1 MKYLEYLK
9 SKEKR
14 AIWMRA
20 FHIWQRRPFEVA
32 PLKQESHVCSS
43 CKTEY
48 TGNYCPR
55 CGQAAGVGRFSFK
68 KALMLFLD
76 VWAIGNRSMLRSLRD
91 LMFRPGFMIRDY
103 LRGMQSAYFPPFKM
117 FFLLAAFSLI
127 AKYGIDLGL
136 SGNKNSGS
144 NKQTTAAPAD
154 TLKSDSTRVEKATA
168 ILTDVLKGD
177 STSDKQA
184 TAVLKDSLKGDSANA
199 KQATAVL
206 TDSLKS
212 DSANAKQ
219 ATAVLTDSQKG
230 DSAHAKPTAAD
241 DFLKKTIEVTDK
253 LQELSKKGNKEAP
266 LVKGFVI
273 FIVALVKLW
282 DSNPTIF
289 ALLTLMLF
297 SLPLYLFIR
306 RSPYIPD
313 MRYSEFTVALVYTS
327 NVYSIYSII
336 GSLLGSFIIQLI
348 AVLMVFVTLKQFS
361 GISKKRLLGYIT
373 LSVLIVTIVLVA
385 LFTLTIY
392 ILYWSVT

>member
-1 MKYLEYLK
+1 M
-9 SKEKR
+9 
-14 AIWMRA
+14 
-20 FHIWQRRPFEVA
+20 
-32 PLKQESHVCSS
+32 CSS

-136 SGNKNSGS
+136 SGNKKTGS

-241 DFLKKTIEVTDK
+241 DFLKKTIEVTDE
-253 LQELSKKGNKEAP
+253 LQELSKNNNKEAP

-297 SLPLYLFIR
+297 SLPLYLFMR
-306 RSPYIPD
+306 RSPNISD

>member
-1 MKYLEYLK
+1 
-9 SKEKR
+9 
-14 AIWMRA
+14 
-20 FHIWQRRPFEVA
+20 
-32 PLKQESHVCSS
+32 
-43 CKTEY
+43 
-48 TGNYCPR
+48 
-55 CGQAAGVGRFSFK
+55 
-68 KALMLFLD
+68 
-76 VWAIGNRSMLRSLRD
+76 
-91 LMFRPGFMIRDY
+91 
-103 LRGMQSAYFPPFKM
+103 M

-154 TLKSDSTRVEKATA
+154 TLKSDSSRVEKATA

-177 STSDKQA
+177 STSD
-184 TAVLKDSLKGDSANA
+184 

-219 ATAVLTDSQKG
+219 ATAVLTDSLKS
-230 DSAHAKPTAAD
+230 DSARAKPTTAD

-273 FIVALVKLW
+273 FIMVLVKLW

-289 ALLTLMLF
+289 ALFTLMLF

-392 ILYWSVT
+392 ILYWSVA

>member
-184 TAVLKDSLKGDSANA
+184 TAILTDVLKGDSTSDKQATAVLKDSLKGDSANA

-206 TDSLKS
+206 TDSL
-212 DSANAKQ
+212 
-219 ATAVLTDSQKG
+219 KG

-392 ILYWSVT
+392 ILYWSVA

>member
-184 TAVLKDSLKGDSANA
+184 TAVLKDSLKGDSASA
-199 KQATAVL
+199 KQATTVL
-206 TDSLKS
+206 TDSLKG

-273 FIVALVKLW
+273 FIMVLVKLW

-289 ALLTLMLF
+289 ALFTLMLF

-392 ILYWSVT
+392 ILYWSVA

>member
-184 TAVLKDSLKGDSANA
+184 TAVLKDSLKSDSASA

-206 TDSLKS
+206 TDSQKGN
-212 DSANAKQ
+212 SANAKQ

-230 DSAHAKPTAAD
+230 DSARAKPTAAD

-392 ILYWSVT
+392 ILYWSVA

>member
-1 MKYLEYLK
+1 M
-9 SKEKR
+9 
-14 AIWMRA
+14 
-20 FHIWQRRPFEVA
+20 
-32 PLKQESHVCSS
+32 CSS

-127 AKYGIDLGL
+127 AEYGIDLGL

-144 NKQTTAAPAD
+144 NKQTTAAPTD

-177 STSDKQA
+177 SASDQQA
-184 TAVLKDSLKGDSANA
+184 TAVLKDSQKGDSANA

-206 TDSLKS
+206 TDSLKG

-241 DFLKKTIEVTDK
+241 DFLKKTIEVTDE

>member
-241 DFLKKTIEVTDK
+241 DFLKKTIEVTDE
-253 LQELSKKGNKEAP
+253 LQELSKNNNKEAP

>member
-177 STSDKQA
+177 YTSDKQA
-184 TAVLKDSLKGDSANA
+184 TAVLKDSLK
-199 KQATAVL
+199 
-206 TDSLKS
+206 S
-212 DSANAKQ
+212 DSA
-219 ATAVLTDSQKG
+219 S
-230 DSAHAKPTAAD
+230 AKPTAAD

-289 ALLTLMLF
+289 ALFTLMLF

-373 LSVLIVTIVLVA
+373 LSLLIVTIVLVA

-392 ILYWSVT
+392 ILYWSVA

>member
-20 FHIWQRRPFEVA
+20 FHIWQRRPYEVA

-177 STSDKQA
+177 YTSDKQA
-184 TAVLKDSLKGDSANA
+184 TAVLKDSLKSDSASA
-199 KQATAVL
+199 KQTTAVL
-206 TDSLKS
+206 TDSLKG
-212 DSANAKQ
+212 DSAHAKQ

-230 DSAHAKPTAAD
+230 DSARAKPTAAD

-392 ILYWSVT
+392 ILYWSVA

>member
-177 STSDKQA
+177 SASDQQA
-184 TAVLKDSLKGDSANA
+184 TAVLKDSQKGDSANA

-206 TDSLKS
+206 TDSLKG

>member
-136 SGNKNSGS
+136 SDYKKTGS
-144 NKQTTAAPAD
+144 SEQKTAAPAD
-154 TLKSDSTRVEKATA
+154 TLKSDSARIEKATA

-177 STSDKQA
+177 PASDQQA
-184 TAVLKDSLKGDSANA
+184 TAVLKDSQKSDSANA

-206 TDSLKS
+206 TDSLKG
-212 DSANAKQ
+212 DSASAKQ

>member
-154 TLKSDSTRVEKATA
+154 TLKSDSSRVEKATA

-184 TAVLKDSLKGDSANA
+184 TAVLKDSLKSDSASA

-392 ILYWSVT
+392 ILYWSVA